1 MADLTCG
8 RCGQMANFVG
18 PRGDTMACSFCRK
31 RYKAQSEVRLYEPK
45 GLSAK
50 VDSTQWVCVPSHASA
65 CELLNPLTISR
76 PLPAS
81 PIRV

>member
-1 MADLTCG
+1 LQGEHHERG
-8 RCGQMANFVG
+8 RRTNAESHW
-18 PRGDTMACSFCRK
+18 PSTMACSFCRK
-31 RYKAQSEVRLYEPK
+31 RHKAQREVRLYEPE

-50 VDSTQWVCVPSHASA
+50 VDSRQRVCVPSHASA